1 MSKYREIPLSQ
12 RLDLLF
18 VLWCKSAD
26 SPAPYADIAAEVS
39 RRTGMVLTAD
49 EVEDIR
55 FGHRLPDSAVAIAIA
70 EALGWD
76 EPVYLSGEPAQYVE
90 YFNNLETLLVQR
102 DTKTV
107 LVGGF
112 RSPTEDLSQEA
123 RDELHELLG
132 EIEAAEDGRRTT
144 K

>member
-1 MSKYREIPLSQ
+1 MSKYREIPLFE

-18 VLWCKSAD
+18 VLWSKSAD
-26 SPAPYADIAAEVS
+26 SPAPYSDIAAEVS
-39 RRTGMVLTAD
+39 RRTGVVLTAD
-49 EVEDIR
+49 DVEDIR
-55 FGHRLPDSAVAIAIA
+55 FGHRLPDSVVASAIA

-76 EPVYLSGEPAQYVE
+76 EPIYLSDEPAQYGE
-90 YFNNLETLLVQR
+90 YFSNLKTLLVQR

-112 RSPTEDLSQEA
+112 RSSTDDLSQEA

-132 EIEAAEDGRRTT
+132 EIEAAEDGRRTS

>member
-1 MSKYREIPLSQ
+1 MSNQIPLSQ

-55 FGHRLPDSAVAIAIA
+55 CGHRLPDPAVAIAIA

-76 EPVYLSGEPAQYVE
+76 EPSTFPT
-90 YFNNLETLLVQR
+90 NR
-102 DTKTV
+102 
-107 LVGGF
+107 
-112 RSPTEDLSQEA
+112 RSTSSTSTISRLC
-123 RDELHELLG
+123 
-132 EIEAAEDGRRTT
+132 
-144 K
+144 